1 MQTASL
7 LVYVYAGL
15 VMVGGLF
22 GFLKAKSLPSL
33 IMGELGGFCLV
44 AAGYALGRGLNW
56 GFPLALLFSTG
67 LLVFFSLRYSR
78 TRAFMPGGLMAI
90 LSLLTLIGV
99 LVTARSR

>member
-44 AAGYALGRGLNW
+44 AAGYALGRGLIT
-56 GFPLALLFSTG
+56 GFF
-67 LLVFFSLRYSR
+67 
-78 TRAFMPGGLMAI
+78 AI
-90 LSLLTLIGV
+90 KATQHKEATIK
-99 LVTARSR
+99 TASIL